1 MNPHV
6 GLLNVLKNIPHM
18 CMSSIHLSPEGEM
31 NSARGAWKIY
41 RDPKRRGIHVYLAL
55 GLLSHENFHSLPEVV

>member
-1 MNPHV
+1 MNPDV

-18 CMSSIHLSPEGEM
+18 CMSTIQLSPEGEM

-41 RDPKRRGIHVYLAL
+41 RDAKRRGIHVYLAL
-55 GLLSHENFHSLPEVV
+55 G